1 MARTRKKV
9 TWKVDRNQDKPLQP
23 RVYEPD
29 VPLSGEFHEMYQKN
43 LVPGGMFALKLKLR
57 LNHSAPGYLD
67 PPFPYVR
74 ESWYTTDTLVGTIGQ
89 LAIYAG
95 PVRVEEKTGNGL
107 IRVPRH
113 SFIINGVRCLVTNL
127 ALLDPIPD

>member
-9 TWKVDRNQDKPLQP
+9 TWTVDKNQDKPLRP

-29 VPLSGEFHEMYQKN
+29 VLLPSELQEKYQKS
-43 LVPGGMFALKLKLR
+43 LVPGGIFSLKLTMR
-57 LNHSAPGYLD
+57 LCQTQAGYQE
-67 PPFPYVR
+67 PPFPYIR
-74 ESWYTTDTLVGTIGQ
+74 ESWYTSDSIVGKSGQ

-95 PVRVEEKTGNGL
+95 PVRVEEKTGKGL

-113 SFIINGVRCLVTNL
+113 SFIINGMRCLVTNL
-127 ALLDPIPD
+127 ALLDPISD

>member
-1 MARTRKKV
+1 MARARKKV

-23 RVYEPD
+23 RLYEPD
-29 VPLSGEFHEMYQKN
+29 VALSSEFHEMYQKN
-43 LVPGGMFALKLKLR
+43 LVPGGMFSLKLTMKLCQTQT
-57 LNHSAPGYLD
+57 GYQD
-67 PPFPYVR
+67 PPFPYIR
-74 ESWYTTDTLVGTIGQ
+74 ESWYTTDSIVGTSGQ

-113 SFIINGVRCLVTNL
+113 SFIINGMRCLVTNL
-127 ALLDPIPD
+127 ALLEPIPD

>member
-1 MARTRKKV
+1 MTRTRKKV
-9 TWKVDRNQDKPLQP
+9 TWKVDRNQDKPLRP

-29 VPLSGEFHEMYQKN
+29 VPLSSEFQEVYQKN
-43 LVPGGMFALKLKLR
+43 LVPGGMFSLKLTMR
-57 LNHSAPGYLD
+57 LHHIQAGYQE
-67 PPFPYVR
+67 PPFPYIR
-74 ESWYTTDTLVGTIGQ
+74 ESWYTTDSIVGTSGQ

-113 SFIINGVRCLVTNL
+113 SFIINGQRCLVTNL
-127 ALLDPIPD
+127 ALLEPILN